1 MIYVVNLSHKPITYL
16 ERLYSIISYY
26 KSNMSLLSI
35 DELVSSIEMDE
46 DNSVLNNETHSKI
59 RNDKIEEVERE
70 ISVGSAFYLNTL
82 IFF

>member
-1 MIYVVNLSHKPITYL
+1 
-16 ERLYSIISYY
+16 
-26 KSNMSLLSI
+26 MSLLSI